1 MPPDELK
8 IATANGAYNGQRVLR
23 LAGALTLQ
31 TVPSFQKV
39 MRGETAKIIIVDFA
53 DVRRL
58 DSAGVG
64 SLIQT
69 HVAFAK
75 SQRRLAL
82 ASLNEQIEAVLEI
95 TRVKSLFPIFESVQD
110 AEANLG

>member
-1 MPPDELK
+1 MSPDELK
-8 IATANGAYNGQRVLR
+8 IMTANGAYDGQRVLR
-23 LAGALTLQ
+23 LNGALTLQ

-39 MRGETAKIIIVDFA
+39 MRGETAKVIIVDFA

-82 ASLNEQIEAVLEI
+82 ASLNEQVEAVLEI
-95 TRVKSLFPIFESVQD
+95 TRVKSLFPIYDSVKD

>member
-1 MPPDELK
+1 MPADELK
-8 IATANGAYNGQRVLR
+8 IDAANGAYDGQRILH
-23 LAGALTLQ
+23 LSGALTLQ

-39 MRGETAKIIIVDFA
+39 MRGESAKIVIVDFGE
-53 DVRRL
+53 VRRL

-82 ASLNEQIEAVLEI
+82 AALNEQVEAVLEI
-95 TRVKSLFPIFESVQD
+95 TRVKSLFPIFDTVKD
-110 AEANLG
+110 AEVNLG